1 MLSFKWVTDE
11 ANFSHFGDSL
21 SEAKMSHLSEQVKEA
36 KKWPTREAVAWMKV
50 IVELEKMKEKWRI

>member
-1 MLSFKWVTDE
+1 MKLILVIL
-11 ANFSHFGDSL
+11 G
-21 SEAKMSHLSEQVKEA
+21 SHLGKLNLVTLSNQVKEA